1 MNGPS
6 PIMIVL
12 AACALA
18 CEDPSASTPAPTT
31 SSQPQVASATGTQL
45 DKQALCRELIA
56 VVNRTVEESH
66 KITGTL
72 SGDGTKE
79 LEALSASAARSKAE
93 VEKLAGDD
101 ATVMA
106 ARDGYLRMLAMTVQ
120 SANETVRA
128 AREKDFE
135 AMEKASDALTKAVAS
150 EEAVVGRINA
160 ACGVGAVPTP

>member
-12 AACALA
+12 AAFALA
-18 CEDPSASTPAPTT
+18 CEDPSASTPTPKT
-31 SSQPQVASATGTQL
+31 SGQPQVVSAASAKL

-79 LEALSASAARSKAE
+79 LEALSASAARAKTE
-93 VEKLAGDD
+93 VEKLAGEDP
-101 ATVMA
+101 TVMA
-106 ARDGYLRMLAMTVQ
+106 ARDGYLRMLTTTIQ

-160 ACGVGAVPTP
+160 ACGVGAGPTP